1 MCENWIPGTQLP
13 AADGTETFS
22 LFRQMIEA
30 AGGLSLSQVCAL
42 TGLEGS
48 TIQNWVK
55 RDWVS
60 KPVGKKYGERQV
72 ARILI
77 INALRD
83 SLQLEQIAGLLQY
96 VNGSAA
102 DQSDDIVAEGRLFNY
117 FSSCIA
123 ALQVKDGVSREK
135 VLETVRRVLSDYTGP
150 HPQAKE
156 QLVNALCVMVEAY
169 LAASIRREAEWML
182 RELIG

>member
-1 MCENWIPGTQLP
+1 MHENWIPGTPLP
-13 AADGTETFS
+13 ATGGRETFG

-48 TIQNWVK
+48 TVQNWVK
-55 RDWVS
+55 RGWVA

-83 SLQLEQIAGLLQY
+83 SLQLEQIAGLLRY
-96 VNGSAA
+96 VNGSAE
-102 DQSDDIVAEGRLFNY
+102 DQSDDIVGEGLLFDYFCSCTAAVNAETG
-117 FSSCIA
+117 I
-123 ALQVKDGVSREK
+123 SRSRICGA
-135 VLETVRRVLSDYTGP
+135 VREVTREYAGP
-150 HPQAKE
+150 YPQAKE
-156 QLVNALCVMVEAY
+156 QLERALCVMVEAY
-169 LAASIRREAEWML
+169 LAASVRREAEWML